1 MRFVYQMEESRTLEY
16 ISEQLGE
23 IRHLLLIIARDTIT
37 KDLDDIITTNE
48 KRKVWSYC
56 DGLNST
62 AEISQKAGVS
72 MRYVQ
77 AIVKEL
83 QNSNLISIEKRGTP
97 KRVFDFVPN
106 TWGLKNA

>member
-1 MRFVYQMEESRTLEY
+1 MEESRTLEH

-23 IRHLLLIIARDTIT
+23 IRHLLLIMARDSIT

-48 KRKVWSYC
+48 KRKVWAYC

-62 AEISQKAGVS
+62 TEISQKADIS

-83 QNSNLISIEKRGTP
+83 QNSNLVSIEKRGIP
-97 KRVFDFVPN
+97 KRVFDFIPK
-106 TWGLKNA
+106 TWGLRNV